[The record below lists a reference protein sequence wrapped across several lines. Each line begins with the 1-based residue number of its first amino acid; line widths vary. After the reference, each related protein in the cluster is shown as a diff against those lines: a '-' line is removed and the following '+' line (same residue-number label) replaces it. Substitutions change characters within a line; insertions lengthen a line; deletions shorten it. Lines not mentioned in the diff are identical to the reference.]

1 MALQTHFAA
10 LVRWRQDQEYYWN
23 NMHTIKV
30 IHRENIDHCQTKL
43 IITVTMHIC
52 RNADGMYNNL
62 PYLRKFKESD
72 NAVN

>member
-30 IHRENIDHCQTKL
+30 IHRENIDHCQTEINHYRNHAYMPK
-43 IITVTMHIC
+43 C
-52 RNADGMYNNL
+52 RWY
-62 PYLRKFKESD
+62 
-72 NAVN
+72 VQ